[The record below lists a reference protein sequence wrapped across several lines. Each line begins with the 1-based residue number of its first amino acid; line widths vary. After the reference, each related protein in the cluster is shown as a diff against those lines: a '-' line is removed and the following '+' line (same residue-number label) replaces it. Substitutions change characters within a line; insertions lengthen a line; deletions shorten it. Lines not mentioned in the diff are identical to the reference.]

1 MKKDVDI
8 GIWFDRLMAMKLIKN
23 KDNRVKK
30 MSFDPS
36 LRDFYLVQ
44 EASRSGGTLTNLEKI
59 RLLVRKYKVSFSLAQ
74 KAVEKSEER
83 NWILAGLE
91 TKGLKTKKA
100 LTGGK

>member
-1 MKKDVDI
+1 
-8 GIWFDRLMAMKLIKN
+8 
-23 KDNRVKK
+23 

-83 NWILAGLE
+83 N
-91 TKGLKTKKA
+91 
-100 LTGGK
+100 